1 MARQLNIWNS
11 VKKQQQNVM
20 RWLWRVTFYK
30 STFTNVNEFTDM
42 GKLEIRATMAIVSK
56 IQKNFKNSGRILIL
70 IGILEEVL
78 PLKQDGYEI
87 PSISF

>member
-1 MARQLNIWNS
+1 
-11 VKKQQQNVM
+11 
-20 RWLWRVTFYK
+20 
-30 STFTNVNEFTDM
+30 M

>member
-1 MARQLNIWNS
+1 
-11 VKKQQQNVM
+11 M

-30 STFTNVNEFTDM
+30 STFTKLNEFTDM